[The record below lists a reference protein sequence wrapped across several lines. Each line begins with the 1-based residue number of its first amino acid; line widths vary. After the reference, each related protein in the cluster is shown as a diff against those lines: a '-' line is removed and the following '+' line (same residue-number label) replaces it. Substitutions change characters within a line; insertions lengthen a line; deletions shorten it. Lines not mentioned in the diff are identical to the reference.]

1 MVLLGVSDPSIYYK
15 ESSVTSK
22 SARFCL
28 KAVHP
33 SSDKRAEKRADAI
46 NVQVVKGKTTTF
58 IHLDEDEAK
67 KVQSHGDLVLKKL
80 QRIHKSVVWNV
91 LVGRSFVDK
100 IPKGKEKNDEVNLN
114 RDENCDFDPNN
125 PRTWSDESLDFIKSV
140 LKANEFNFDGY
151 VVLFCVAN
159 NERDANE
166 VDYDEMAWELEKCL
180 TYHFNATRS
189 QVIMNEEA
197 TMSRRGLDPVSR
209 KTKTPGGR
217 KKAGFCVYL
226 AYQLLDN
233 VSFDQMV
240 GESVNK
246 HVDITLKKKQL
257 LGALTDTK
265 LLPQIDER
273 IRKQIKEVREFM
285 NRDQLDMIL
294 KIKEVRDPQRMDMLV
309 QFMSLLSSKESGNS
323 GNLVGLPQFLSFLNT
338 SQEVDGRPNNT
349 RRSVVQ
355 KNSSTGST
363 IPRPSTGSI
372 RSRKAS
378 ITSQTVS
385 ISSRSTTPDTP
396 NRRLRDHDLM
406 RHTAG
411 PPSRTGTNSL
421 ASIPSS
427 GSLSSVPETLRP
439 SNSTKPR
446 VNGKSSLPQ
455 RSRPA
460 SARPTGLRPPG
471 GSQLK
476 SPSISASNSPRRG
489 SNNYTPPP
497 EGRITREDLRR
508 MNKSYPSP
516 NASGTS
522 TPTAKRPTAAK
533 RPVPAARV
541 SSFSR
546 ATIPMS

>member
-1 MVLLGVSDPSIYYK
+1 
-15 ESSVTSK
+15 
-22 SARFCL
+22 
-28 KAVHP
+28 
-33 SSDKRAEKRADAI
+33 
-46 NVQVVKGKTTTF
+46 
-58 IHLDEDEAK
+58 
-67 KVQSHGDLVLKKL
+67 
-80 QRIHKSVVWNV
+80 
-91 LVGRSFVDK
+91 
-100 IPKGKEKNDEVNLN
+100 
-114 RDENCDFDPNN
+114 
-125 PRTWSDESLDFIKSV
+125 
-140 LKANEFNFDGY
+140 
-151 VVLFCVAN
+151 
-159 NERDANE
+159 
-166 VDYDEMAWELEKCL
+166 
-180 TYHFNATRS
+180 
-189 QVIMNEEA
+189 MNEEA

-217 KKAGFCVYL
+217 KKAGFCIYL

-233 VSFDQMV
+233 VTFDQMV

-309 QFMSLLSSKESGNS
+309 QFMTLLSTRESGNS
-323 GNLVGLPQFLSFLNT
+323 SNLVGLPQFLSFLNNSQDTVDKSRRT
-338 SQEVDGRPNNT
+338 SI
-349 RRSVVQ
+349 Q
-355 KNSSTGST
+355 KNS
-363 IPRPSTGSI
+363 IPRPTTTGSI

-406 RHTAG
+406 RHSAA
-411 PPSRTGTNSL
+411 SRTGTNSL

-439 SNSTKPR
+439 SNSTKR

-455 RSRPA
+455 RSQRPA
-460 SARPTGLRPPG
+460 SARPTGLKPPG
-471 GSQLK
+471 SLK

-516 NASGTS
+516 NAAAASAAS
-522 TPTAKRPTAAK
+522 PKTASKSRISSAGGAERPK

-541 SSFSR
+541 TSFSR
-546 ATIPMS
+546 ASIPMS